1 MAKHSAAASY
11 SSSSSATPRL
21 AVGVAPYHPASPSR
35 PVPTKSLERS
45 QSAFSLTTVNV
56 AATQPGAAAPSPG
69 AKFSVSSCSSFPSS
83 NRVVN
88 GSASPLRAV
97 VRSPSPS
104 SYSSNLTVRSSATA
118 TKATTPTATHLPR
131 SKRSLT
137 KATTIIPLPTTTPGK
152 VTTSSSSS
160 TTTYHHS
167 NITGHQSSSNL
178 DSLKAV
184 PSASSTQH
192 HSRSL
197 PSKSAKS
204 IIASGGDC
212 NPDTPSSSGNLVA
225 ARKSVQ
231 EFQVQ
236 QLQLAGFKHSSGS
249 LKTNSRV
256 VPEGSLPVS
265 PLSINGKK
273 RCGWITSQSGESI
286 SLLPPHTLQPVSIL
300 ISKD

>member
-1 MAKHSAAASY
+1 
-11 SSSSSATPRL
+11 
-21 AVGVAPYHPASPSR
+21 
-35 PVPTKSLERS
+35 
-45 QSAFSLTTVNV
+45 
-56 AATQPGAAAPSPG
+56 
-69 AKFSVSSCSSFPSS
+69 
-83 NRVVN
+83 
-88 GSASPLRAV
+88 
-97 VRSPSPS
+97 
-104 SYSSNLTVRSSATA
+104 
-118 TKATTPTATHLPR
+118 
-131 SKRSLT
+131 
-137 KATTIIPLPTTTPGK
+137 LPTTTPGK

-178 DSLKAV
+178 VSLKAV

-197 PSKSAKS
+197 PSESAKS
-204 IIASGGDC
+204 VIASGGDY
-212 NPDTPSSSGNLVA
+212 NSDTPSSSGNLVA

-231 EFQVQ
+231 EFQAQ

-286 SLLPPHTLQPVSIL
+286 SLLPPHTLQPVWIL